1 MSCAKNYKYL
11 LFFKKKPAVL
21 NNAVIRISKI
31 VFPRKLTLTFV
42 SLQAV
47 ESPALPKIQMNT
59 HEKIAS
65 GLQLP
70 LMEAFYTI
78 QGEGRFSGHA
88 AYFIRLGGCDVGC
101 VWCDVKESWEA
112 EKWPIFSIEDL
123 VAGALSH
130 PARLVVVTGGEPLL
144 YNLGPLTQLLKSNG
158 FAVHLETSGA
168 HPFSGQFDWV
178 CFSPKKFKKPHP
190 SIYSVADEL
199 KVVVYHPSDL
209 SFAEEHDALVNKTC
223 ERRLQPEW
231 SKASDRLPELI
242 GYTKSNPHWKISL
255 QTHKFMDIP

>member
-1 MSCAKNYKYL
+1 ML
-11 LFFKKKPAVL
+11 EVL
-21 NNAVIRISKI
+21 NNFV
-31 VFPRKLTLTFV
+31 PRTSYFIFILSILPLTFAN
-42 SLQAV
+42 LLAV
-47 ESPALPKIQMNT
+47 ESPALPKIQMT
-59 HEKIAS
+59 TQELVAS

-112 EKWPIFSIEDL
+112 GKWPIVSIEEM
-123 VAGALSH
+123 VASALSY
-130 PARLVVVTGGEPLL
+130 PGKLVVITGGEPLMYDL
-144 YNLGPLTQLLKSNG
+144 APLTQLLKSNG
-158 FAVHLETSGA
+158 FAIHLETSGA
-168 HPFSGQFDWV
+168 HSFSGQFDWV

-190 SIYSVADEL
+190 SIYEVADEL

-209 SFAEEHDALVNKTC
+209 SFAEEHAAQVHENCDL
-223 ERRLQPEW
+223 RLQPEW
-231 SKASDRLPELI
+231 SKASERLPELI
-242 GYTKSNPHWKISL
+242 DYIKNNPNWKISL